1 MTTLVLM
8 TTLLS
13 GMLMTAVN
21 PISNKV
27 TNTQQQAPAVQKPTL
42 NFVLSKL
49 PRSVGANIYADTS
62 TGNAKVDVGGLDL
75 TTTATE
81 DVLDALVKK
90 LPKGTVWV
98 RVNVPKADSKRLT
111 GDNLAAFVFAQSNLI
126 GKVGEIRKGYTEI
139 LGQQIPDEQAHELVK
154 TLNLSTYYVIFRP
167 GYVDRT
173 EELTGEEREALI
185 ERLIARPDLRAK
197 YVAEHGKVMGEVIKK
212 LLKDKQLLPPQ

>member
-27 TNTQQQAPAVQKPTL
+27 TNTQQQAPAAQKPSL
-42 NFVLSKL
+42 NIVLSKL
-49 PRSVGANIYADTS
+49 HKSVGANIYADTS

-98 RVNVPKADSKRLT
+98 KVNVPKTDAKRMT
-111 GDNLAAFVFAQSNLI
+111 GDTLAAFVFAQSNLF
-126 GKVGEIRKGYTEI
+126 GKVGEIKKGFTEI
-139 LGQQIPDEQAHELVK
+139 LGQQVPDEQAAELIK
-154 TLNLSTYYVIFRP
+154 SLNLIPCYVIFRP

-173 EELTGEEREALI
+173 EELTGAEREALI
-185 ERLIARPDLRAK
+185 ERLVERPELRAR
-197 YVAEHGKVMGEVIKK
+197 YAAEHGKVMGEVIKK
-212 LLKDKQLLPPQ
+212 LLKDKVPPKP

>member
-27 TNTQQQAPAVQKPTL
+27 TNTQQQAPAVQKPSL
-42 NFVLSKL
+42 NIVLSKL
-49 PRSVGANIYADTS
+49 PKSVGANIYADTS

-98 RVNVPKADSKRLT
+98 KVNVPKTDAKRMT
-111 GDNLAAFVFAQSNLI
+111 GDTLAAFVFAQSNLF
-126 GKVGEIRKGYTEI
+126 GKVGEIKKGFTEI
-139 LGQQIPDEQAHELVK
+139 LGQQVPDEQAAELIK
-154 TLNLSTYYVIFRP
+154 SLSLISCYVIFRP

-173 EELTGEEREALI
+173 EELTGAEREALI
-185 ERLIARPDLRAK
+185 ERLVERPELRAR
-197 YVAEHGKVMGEVIKK
+197 YAAEHGKVMGEVIKK
-212 LLKDKQLLPPQ
+212 LLKDKVPPKP

>member
-27 TNTQQQAPAVQKPTL
+27 TNTQQQAPAVQKPSL

-49 PRSVGANIYADTS
+49 PKSVSANIYADAS
-62 TGNAKVDVGGLDL
+62 TGNAKVDVGGVDL
-75 TTTATE
+75 TATATE
-81 DVLDALVKK
+81 DLLDALVKK

-98 RVNVPKADSKRLT
+98 KVNVPKTDAKRMT
-111 GDNLAAFVFAQSNLI
+111 GDTLAAFVFAQSNLF
-126 GKVGEIRKGYTEI
+126 GKVGEIKKGFTEI
-139 LGQQIPDEQAHELVK
+139 LGQQVPDEQAAELIK
-154 TLNLSTYYVIFRP
+154 SLSLIPCYVIFRP

-173 EELTGEEREALI
+173 EELTGAEREALI
-185 ERLIARPDLRAK
+185 ERLVERPELRAR
-197 YVAEHGKVMGEVIKK
+197 YAAEHGKVMGEVIKK
-212 LLKDKQLLPPQ
+212 LLKDKVPPKP